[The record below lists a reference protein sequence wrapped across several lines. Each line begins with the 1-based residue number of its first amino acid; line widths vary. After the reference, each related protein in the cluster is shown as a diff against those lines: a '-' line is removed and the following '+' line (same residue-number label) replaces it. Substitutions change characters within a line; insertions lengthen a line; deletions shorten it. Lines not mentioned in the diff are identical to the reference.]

1 MNDTPDSKLYQPGL
15 KKSSLYSEIEPENR
29 VQSPSTSPTGQES
42 RGKSKRQTA
51 KKRRW
56 LIPLGVTLVLMGVGG
71 FYIVSQRPDPSA
83 FLTKQ
88 TVPVRNQN
96 QTIRIEASGTVVPI
110 ATVNISPKNA
120 GRLAALYVDQG
131 TRVKAGQLIARM
143 DDAYLQAEL
152 AQAKAELAQA
162 VADYTKMRVGNRRE
176 AIARARSQVVST
188 QAKAD
193 LTQERVKRYRNLA
206 AEGAVTK
213 DDLDSKISDDR
224 SAQASL
230 QEAQQ
235 QFQEQATGSRVED
248 INASAQK
255 VEAARAKVAQAK
267 ADQAVAESE
276 FANQRSQARYDV
288 ENAFLSLQSQRE
300 QVAESQVGVDSA
312 QEGLRLARLRLQA
325 GVGTQTDVVQ
335 SQRDLTNAQ
344 SNLSQA
350 IIGYN
355 RALVQLQRSVTRL

>member
-1 MNDTPDSKLYQPGL
+1 MNDIPDSKSYQPGL
-15 KKSSLYSEIEPENR
+15 KTSSLYAETEPENR
-29 VQSPSTSPTGQES
+29 VQSPNNSPIGQDS

-51 KKRRW
+51 KKRSW
-56 LIPLGVTLVLMGVGG
+56 LIPLGVMLALVGVGG
-71 FYIVSQRPDPSA
+71 FYIVSQRPDPTASLA
-83 FLTKQ
+83 KQ
-88 TVPVRNQN
+88 TVSVLDQN

-162 VADYTKMRVGNRRE
+162 KADYTKTRVGNRRE
-176 AIARARSQVVST
+176 AIARAKAQVVS
-188 QAKAD
+188 
-193 LTQERVKRYRNLA
+193 
-206 AEGAVTK
+206 
-213 DDLDSKISDDR
+213 
-224 SAQASL
+224 
-230 QEAQQ
+230 
-235 QFQEQATGSRVED
+235 
-248 INASAQK
+248 
-255 VEAARAKVAQAK
+255 AQAK

-276 FANQRSQARYDV
+276 FANQRSEARYDV

-300 QVAESQVGVDSA
+300 QVTESRVGVDSA

-335 SQRDLTNAQ
+335 SQRDLTTAQ

-350 IIGYN
+350 VIGYN
-355 RALVQLQRSVTRL
+355 RALVQLQRAVTKL